1 METKEKFKDFVKNNP
16 ILLKYVKENK
26 MTWQQFY
33 EIYDLYG
40 EDKEAWKYFTAV
52 YWKDNTIRESISEE
66 DFYEISL

>member
-40 EDKEAWKYFTAV
+40 EDKEAWKDYLNKEV
-52 YWKDNTIRESISEE
+52 
-66 DFYEISL
+66 